1 MDQPA
6 AGQRER
12 RGIKTEF
19 TPPVDT
25 TPSRGGRHRL
35 PRRLR
40 CRFECHDVGLVLFAS
55 LAIYLRL
62 ARKYETT
69 GGAPPCGGAPP
80 VSTRSLGRPGYGVG
94 HRQRTLDPDT
104 MLMSSP
110 EITWPFTRPG
120 ERAIFRFGASKVPS
134 TIALQHPVPP
144 PPPEKATCSPD
155 PMMLYSTAPGCT
167 PAATRI

>member
-1 MDQPA
+1 MPVSSGPGPVGGENDSPATTWHDGQPA
-6 AGQRER
+6 SANGR
-12 RGIKTEF
+12 RPASTSPG
-19 TPPVDT
+19 DT
-25 TPSRGGRHRL
+25 VTRQP
-35 PRRLR
+35 
-40 CRFECHDVGLVLFAS
+40 
-55 LAIYLRL
+55 
-62 ARKYETT
+62 
-69 GGAPPCGGAPP
+69 GGAPP

-120 ERAIFRFGASKVPS
+120 ERAIFRSGASKVPS

-144 PPPEKATCSPD
+144 PPPEKATCPPL

-167 PAATRI
+167 PPATRIWLPPVRANLSVTLMTN